1 MKVKETSLP
10 YTAAKPKLTYRDY
23 AQLPDDGNRYE
34 LINGEL
40 IIVAAPLT
48 IHQKVNANISSQLIA
63 FVEKNKLGQVFYA
76 PIDVVLSSHNT
87 LQPDIIFIEKKRK
100 TIITEKNINGAPDLV
115 IEILSPSSFYYD
127 LFDKK
132 ELYEQHGVKE
142 YWLVDPLR
150 QWADLYVLKGKSFE
164 LVQHREKE
172 GALHSSVLNG
182 FTIDLPQMF
191 AFDI

>member
-10 YTAAKPKLTYRDY
+10 YTAAKPKLTYQYY

-100 TIITEKNINGAPDLV
+100 AIITEKNINGAPDLV

-150 QWADLYVLKGKSFE
+150 QWADVYVLKEKNFE

-172 GALHSSVLNG
+172 GALHSTVLNG
-182 FTIDLPQMF
+182 FKIDLPQMF
-191 AFDI
+191 AFDV